1 MTIFEKHQE
10 SICRDTVRNP
20 AKGLFLGGP
29 DAEEAEQILR
39 EQFNYTDK
47 QIQRLKK

>member
-1 MTIFEKHQE
+1 MTITDHHQE
-10 SICRDTVRNP
+10 LICRDTVRNP